1 MEKLSELN
9 TKDLFRTEEEM
20 IRLAEW
26 EKQVMLDDARE
37 EGIEQNIQKTIKLMI
52 ENNIELE
59 TISKITGKTKDEI
72 KEISK
77 NN

>member
-1 MEKLSELN
+1 
-9 TKDLFRTEEEM
+9 M

-59 TISKITGKTKDEI
+59 KISKITGKTIDEI